1 MESPLSVLYIHSHGL
16 TTKLQ
21 RVLRRLYPGENAE
34 AMARV
39 LAKASRRGWITYGEI
54 DLDEAE
60 RLDLML
66 LLIEERLLIPKAS
79 VKSMAWE
86 DRLARFKADEVYE
99 MPHAIRNLIQIAL
112 EGGVW
117 NPREAVRRYLN
128 EIGEERAE
136 VILTLLDRMVERVEG
151 YRVDAETLRGLM
163 EELGL
168 GREINRVIAELK
180 GGGIL
185 SPSLR
190 DPRRLKYEVNPA
202 LMRCWPSSTEASKLR
217 LKDA

>member
-1 MESPLSVLYIHSHGL
+1 M
-16 TTKLQ
+16 TTVKLEGI
-21 RVLRRLYPGENAE
+21 LGRLYPGENVE

-39 LAKASRRGWITYGEI
+39 LAEASRRGWIAYGEI
-54 DLDEAE
+54 DVAEAE

-66 LLIEERLLIPKAS
+66 LLIEERLLIPRAS
-79 VKSMAWE
+79 AKSMAWE
-86 DRLARFKADEVYE
+86 DRLARFTPDEVYE
-99 MPHAIRNLIQIAL
+99 MPHAVRSLIQIAL
-112 EGGVW
+112 ERGVW

-136 VILTLLDRMVERVEG
+136 VILTLLDRIMERVEG
-151 YRVDAETLRGLM
+151 HRVDAETLRGLV

-190 DPRRLKYEVNPA
+190 DPRMLKYEVNPA
-202 LMRCWPSSTEASKLR
+202 LMRCWSSSTEASKPR

>member
-1 MESPLSVLYIHSHGL
+1 L

-21 RVLRRLYPGENAE
+21 RVLGGLYPGENIE

-39 LAKASRRGWITYGEI
+39 LAEASRRGWITYGEI
-54 DLDEAE
+54 DVEEPE

-86 DRLARFKADEVYE
+86 DRLARFTPDEVYE
-99 MPHAIRNLIQIAL
+99 MPHAVRSFIQIAL
-112 EGGVW
+112 ERGVW

-136 VILTLLDRMVERVEG
+136 VILSLLDRMMETVEE

-163 EELGL
+163 EEIGL

-202 LMRCWPSSTEASKLR
+202 LMRCWPSSTEASKPR